1 MILILL
7 KAFQNLRYIDLI
19 FLKRVQS
26 TILCFKQTKIHTNS
40 YKLWMQFFP
49 YQIASQR
56 YGTIPNAPNCDTS
69 PKYEAYK
76 EWGQRWWL
84 KHLVIC
90 RYIHTVLGSGNG
102 FGRNVETF
110 RCKVW
115 VFWLRYYLFLVV
127 WRNDASHLNHS
138 GKYVAWIWGYT
149 VKQYFTVASVAS
161 FMGFGAKRSCH
172 LPIAECYKSC
182 FLMTWKPLIAA
193 IIIDV
198 LCLFI

>member
-40 YKLWMQFFP
+40 YKLWMQFFSLP
-49 YQIASQR
+49 DRLAKVWHNSECSKLRHVSQV
-56 YGTIPNAPNCDTS
+56 
-69 PKYEAYK
+69 
-76 EWGQRWWL
+76 WGLQRVGSKMMVETL
-84 KHLVIC
+84 G
-90 RYIHTVLGSGNG
+90 LGSVDISTLCW
-102 FGRNVETF
+102 GRGM
-110 RCKVW
+110 
-115 VFWLRYYLFLVV
+115 LRPSGV

-149 VKQYFTVASVAS
+149 LKQYFAVASVAS
-161 FMGFGAKRSCH
+161 FMGFGTKRSCH

-182 FLMTWKPLIAA
+182 FLMTWKPFIAA